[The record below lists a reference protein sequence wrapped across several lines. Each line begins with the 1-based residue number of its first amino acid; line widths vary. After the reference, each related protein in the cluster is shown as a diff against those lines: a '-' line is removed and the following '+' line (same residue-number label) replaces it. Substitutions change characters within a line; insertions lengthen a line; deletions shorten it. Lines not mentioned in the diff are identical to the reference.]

1 MEESQIDWRA
11 SRGRSLRLAVTSSGI
26 VRVFLPRL
34 ISKQIA
40 LRFIEQKRA
49 WIERAKAKLGNRE
62 ELPSAVGVLGK
73 RERAQAKKRIL
84 ERIAYFN
91 RDQRFRIRGISIRD
105 QRTRWG
111 SCSSTGKLSFQY
123 RLIRLPL
130 PLLDYVVVHELCHL
144 EHLNHSR
151 AFWATVGS
159 ILPDYLRLQAELKQY
174 RLEEA

>member
-1 MEESQIDWRA
+1 MDESQIDWRV
-11 SRGRSLRLAVTSSGI
+11 SKGRSLRLAVTSSGVI
-26 VRVFLPRL
+26 RVFLPRF
-34 ISKQIA
+34 ISKQTA
-40 LRFIEQKRA
+40 LRFMEEKRM
-49 WIERAKAKLGNRE
+49 WIERAKARLGKKE
-62 ELPSAVGVLGK
+62 ELPSASGVLGK

-91 RDQRFRIRGISIRD
+91 REGRFTIRGISIRD

-144 EHLNHSR
+144 EHLNHSHSFWR
-151 AFWATVGS
+151 AVES
-159 ILPDYLRLQAELKQY
+159 ILPDYVRLQAELKQY